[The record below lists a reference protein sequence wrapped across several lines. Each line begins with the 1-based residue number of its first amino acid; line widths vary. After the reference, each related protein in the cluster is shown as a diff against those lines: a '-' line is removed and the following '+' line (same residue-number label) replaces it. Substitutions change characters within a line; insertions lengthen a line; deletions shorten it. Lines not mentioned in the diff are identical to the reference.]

1 MNEPVSLGRFNNI
14 HPGLDQEESLR
25 ILSLPVAELEAS
37 SDRYMAAAQLLNFP
51 GRQSEQALLQLLAE
65 VDETQATQIAKRKA
79 VEVLARLGCRDAIK
93 SIGMCLIS
101 DDHYLVENAAWALH
115 QLGCQDQGII
125 NQMVALLAD
134 CRQNRRVLIQSLAGL
149 RVVQALPEISALQDD
164 DRPGVRGA
172 AIAAVVTLAGS
183 RDRILS
189 LGEQLFLPNQM
200 DRQSAIQDA
209 IDAGAQELLEEIMR
223 TPVSPV
229 FRMRAVRLLWPEAQP
244 LCNGLSLLDT
254 LDSLLLDSPGSLQLV
269 HSYGEKQENLFLI
282 NEFFGTDFSRCYLAL
297 QTLACEAGEHLWPL
311 LEQRWLEEA
320 HNDYGAHYF
329 FIRLFA
335 MVANWGPEKT
345 KVENHCEDAIFNRRP
360 QFTKS
365 RPAAILALLRLQPE
379 RLNALI
385 PQLLDPVVES
395 NWECR
400 YASWMAVAQMIT
412 KGLSIGTQH
421 VHLLIET
428 NDPSTFVESKKRQV
442 AGLLT
447 DF

>member
-1 MNEPVSLGRFNNI
+1 MNEPVSSSRFNNI

-25 ILSLPVAELEAS
+25 ILSLPVAELESS
-37 SDRYMAAAQLLNFP
+37 SDRYMAVAQLLNFP
-51 GRQSEQALLQLLAE
+51 GRQSEQALLGLLAE
-65 VDETQATQIAKRKA
+65 EDETQATQLAKRKA

-93 SIGMCLIS
+93 SIGKCLIS

-200 DRQSAIQDA
+200 DRQSAIQDV

-254 LDSLLLDSPGSLQLV
+254 LDSLLLDSPESLQLV

>member
-1 MNEPVSLGRFNNI
+1 
-14 HPGLDQEESLR
+14 
-25 ILSLPVAELEAS
+25 
-37 SDRYMAAAQLLNFP
+37 
-51 GRQSEQALLQLLAE
+51 
-65 VDETQATQIAKRKA
+65 
-79 VEVLARLGCRDAIK
+79 
-93 SIGMCLIS
+93 
-101 DDHYLVENAAWALH
+101 
-115 QLGCQDQGII
+115 
-125 NQMVALLAD
+125 
-134 CRQNRRVLIQSLAGL
+134 LAGL
-149 RVVQALPEISALQDD
+149 RVEQALPEISALQDD

>member
-65 VDETQATQIAKRKA
+65 VDDTQATQIAKRKA

-200 DRQSAIQDA
+200 DRQSAIQDV

-254 LDSLLLDSPGSLQLV
+254 LDSLLLDSPESLQLV

-379 RLNALI
+379 RLNAFI

>member
-65 VDETQATQIAKRKA
+65 VDDTQATQIAKRKA

-200 DRQSAIQDA
+200 DRQSAIQDV

-254 LDSLLLDSPGSLQLV
+254 LDSLLLDSPESLQLV

>member
-1 MNEPVSLGRFNNI
+1 MNDPVSLGRFNNI

-200 DRQSAIQDA
+200 DRQSAIQDV

-254 LDSLLLDSPGSLQLV
+254 LDSLLLDSPESLQLV

-365 RPAAILALLRLQPE
+365 RPAAILSLLRLQPE

>member
-149 RVVQALPEISALQDD
+149 RVVQALPEISALQDN

-297 QTLACEAGEHLWPL
+297 QTLACEAGQHLWPL

-335 MVANWGPEKT
+335 MVENWGPEKT
-345 KVENHCEDAIFNRRP
+345 KVENYCEDAIFNRRP

-385 PQLLDPVVES
+385 TQLLDPVVES

-412 KGLSIGTQH
+412 MGLSIGTQH
-421 VHLLIET
+421 VHLHIET

-442 AGLLT
+442 ARLLT

>member
-1 MNEPVSLGRFNNI
+1 MNDPVSLGRFNNI

-200 DRQSAIQDA
+200 DRQSAIQDV

-254 LDSLLLDSPGSLQLV
+254 LDSLLLDSPESLQLV

>member
-93 SIGMCLIS
+93 SIGICLIS

-200 DRQSAIQDA
+200 DRQSAIQDV

-254 LDSLLLDSPGSLQLV
+254 LDSLLLDSPESLQLV

>member
-1 MNEPVSLGRFNNI
+1 MNEPVSSSRFNNI
-14 HPGLDQEESLR
+14 HPGLDLEESLR
-25 ILSLPVAELEAS
+25 ILSLPVAELESS

-51 GRQSEQALLQLLAE
+51 GWQSEQALLQLLA
-65 VDETQATQIAKRKA
+65 DGDKTQATQLAKRKA
-79 VEVLARLGCRDAIK
+79 VEVLARLGCRDAIQ
-93 SIGMCLIS
+93 SIGKCLNS

-115 QLGCQDQGII
+115 QLGCQDQGFI

-134 CRQNRRVLIQSLAGL
+134 RRQNRRVLIQSLAGL
-149 RVVQALPEISALQDD
+149 RVMQALPEISALQND

-172 AIAAVVTLAGS
+172 AIAAVATLSGS
-183 RDRILS
+183 KDRILS

-200 DRQSAIQDA
+200 DRQSAIQDV

-254 LDSLLLDSPGSLQLV
+254 LDSLLLDSPESLQLV

>member
-79 VEVLARLGCRDAIK
+79 VEVLARLGCSDAIK

-200 DRQSAIQDA
+200 DRQSAIQDV

-254 LDSLLLDSPGSLQLV
+254 LDSLLLDSPESLQLV

>member
-1 MNEPVSLGRFNNI
+1 MNEPVSSSRFNNI
-14 HPGLDQEESLR
+14 HPGLDLEESLR
-25 ILSLPVAELEAS
+25 ILSLPVAELESS

-51 GRQSEQALLQLLAE
+51 GWQSEQALLQLLA
-65 VDETQATQIAKRKA
+65 DGDKTQATQLAKRKA
-79 VEVLARLGCRDAIK
+79 VEVLARLGCRDAIQ
-93 SIGMCLIS
+93 SIGKCLNS

-115 QLGCQDQGII
+115 QLGCQDQGFI

-134 CRQNRRVLIQSLAGL
+134 RRQNRRVLIQSLAGL
-149 RVVQALPEISALQDD
+149 RVMQALPEISALQND

-172 AIAAVVTLAGS
+172 AIAAVATLSGS
-183 RDRILS
+183 KDRILS

-200 DRQSAIQDA
+200 DRQSAIQDV
-209 IDAGAQELLEEIMR
+209 IDAGAIELLEEIMR

-254 LDSLLLDSPGSLQLV
+254 LDSLLLDSPESLQLV
-269 HSYGEKQENLFLI
+269 HSYGEKQKNLFLI

>member
-1 MNEPVSLGRFNNI
+1 MNEPVSSSRFNNI

-25 ILSLPVAELEAS
+25 ILALPVAELEAS

-51 GRQSEQALLQLLAE
+51 GRQSEQALLQLLVE
-65 VDETQATQIAKRKA
+65 VDETQATQLAKRKA

-93 SIGMCLIS
+93 SIGKCLVS

-134 CRQNRRVLIQSLAGL
+134 HRQNRRVLIQSLSGL
-149 RVVQALPEISALQDD
+149 KVVQALPEITALQDD
-164 DRPGVRGA
+164 DKPGVRGA
-172 AIAAVVTLAGS
+172 AIAAVATLAGS

-189 LGEQLFLPNQM
+189 LGEHLFLPNQM
-200 DRQSAIQDA
+200 DRQSAIQDV
-209 IDAGAQELLEEIMR
+209 IDAGAIELLEEVLC

-229 FRMRAVRLLWPEAQP
+229 FRMRALRLLWPEAQP
-244 LCNGLSLLDT
+244 LSNGLSLLAI
-254 LDSLLLDSPGSLQLV
+254 LDSLLLDSPESLQLV
-269 HSYGEKQENLFLI
+269 HSYGESQENLFLI
-282 NEFFGTDFSRCYLAL
+282 NELFGTDFSRCYLAL
-297 QTLACEAGEHLWPL
+297 QTLACEPGEHLWSL

-329 FIRLFA
+329 FLRLFA
-335 MVANWGPEKT
+335 MLTGWGAEKD
-345 KVENHCEDAIFNRRP
+345 KVESYCDDAIFNRRP
-360 QFTKS
+360 QFAKS
-365 RPAAILALLRLQPE
+365 RPAAILALLSLQPE
-379 RLNALI
+379 RLNSSLT
-385 PQLLDPVVES
+385 QLLDPELEA

-400 YASWMAVAQMIT
+400 YASWMAAAQMI
-412 KGLSIGTQH
+412 GMGMSIGTQL
-421 VHLLIET
+421 VHLHIKT
-428 NDPSTFVESKKRQV
+428 NDPNAFVESKKRQV

>member
-1 MNEPVSLGRFNNI
+1 MNEPVSLGRFDNI

-200 DRQSAIQDA
+200 DRQSAIQDV

-254 LDSLLLDSPGSLQLV
+254 LDSLLLDSPESLQLV

>member
-1 MNEPVSLGRFNNI
+1 
-14 HPGLDQEESLR
+14 
-25 ILSLPVAELEAS
+25 
-37 SDRYMAAAQLLNFP
+37 MAAAQLLNFP

-200 DRQSAIQDA
+200 DRQSAIQDV

-254 LDSLLLDSPGSLQLV
+254 LDSLLLDSPESLQLV

-282 NEFFGTDFSRCYLAL
+282 NEFFGTYFSRCYLAL

>member
-200 DRQSAIQDA
+200 DRQSAIQDV

-254 LDSLLLDSPGSLQLV
+254 LDSLLLDSPESLQLV

-379 RLNALI
+379 RLNGLI

>member
-200 DRQSAIQDA
+200 DRQSAIQDV

-254 LDSLLLDSPGSLQLV
+254 LDSLLLDSPESLQLV

-311 LEQRWLEEA
+311 LEQRWVEEA

>member
-200 DRQSAIQDA
+200 DRQSAIQDV

-254 LDSLLLDSPGSLQLV
+254 LDSLLLDSPESLQLV
-269 HSYGEKQENLFLI
+269 HSYGEKQTNLFLI

>member
-200 DRQSAIQDA
+200 DRQSAIQDV

-254 LDSLLLDSPGSLQLV
+254 LDSLLLDSPESLQLV

-365 RPAAILALLRLQPE
+365 RPAAILSLLRLQPE

>member
-1 MNEPVSLGRFNNI
+1 MNEPVSTSRFNNI

-25 ILSLPVAELEAS
+25 ILSLPVTELESS

-51 GRQSEQALLQLLAE
+51 GRQSEQALLHLLAE
-65 VDETQATQIAKRKA
+65 GDKTQATQLAKRKA
-79 VEVLARLGCRDAIK
+79 VEVLARLGCRDAIQ
-93 SIGMCLIS
+93 SIGKCLNS

-115 QLGCQDQGII
+115 QLGCQDQGFI

-134 CRQNRRVLIQSLAGL
+134 RCQNRRVLIQSLAGL
-149 RVVQALPEISALQDD
+149 RVMQALPEISALQNDD
-164 DRPGVRGA
+164 KPGIRGA
-172 AIAAVVTLAGS
+172 AIAAVATLSGS
-183 RDRILS
+183 KDRIVI

-200 DRQSAIQDA
+200 DRQSAIQDV
-209 IDAGAQELLEEIMR
+209 IDAGAIELLEEIVR

-254 LDSLLLDSPGSLQLV
+254 LDSLLLDSPESLQLV

>member
-200 DRQSAIQDA
+200 DRQSAIQDV

-254 LDSLLLDSPGSLQLV
+254 LDSLLLDSPESLQLV

>member
-1 MNEPVSLGRFNNI
+1 MNEPVSLGRFTNI

-200 DRQSAIQDA
+200 DRQSAIQDV

-254 LDSLLLDSPGSLQLV
+254 LDSLLLDSPESLQLV

>member
-65 VDETQATQIAKRKA
+65 VDDTQATQIAKRKA

-149 RVVQALPEISALQDD
+149 RVEQALPEISALQDD

-200 DRQSAIQDA
+200 DRQSAIQDV

-254 LDSLLLDSPGSLQLV
+254 LDSLLLDSPESLQLV

>member
-200 DRQSAIQDA
+200 DRQSAIQDV

-254 LDSLLLDSPGSLQLV
+254 LDSLLLDSPESLQLV

-442 AGLLT
+442 AGLVT

>member
-1 MNEPVSLGRFNNI
+1 MNEPVSSSRFNNI
-14 HPGLDQEESLR
+14 HPGLDLEESLR
-25 ILSLPVAELEAS
+25 ILSLPVAELESS

-51 GRQSEQALLQLLAE
+51 GWQSEQALLQLLA
-65 VDETQATQIAKRKA
+65 DGDKTQATQLAKRKA
-79 VEVLARLGCRDAIK
+79 VEVLARLGCRDAIQ
-93 SIGMCLIS
+93 SIGKCLNS

-115 QLGCQDQGII
+115 QLGCQDQGFI

-134 CRQNRRVLIQSLAGL
+134 RRQNRRVLIQSLAGL
-149 RVVQALPEISALQDD
+149 RVMQALPEISALQND

-172 AIAAVVTLAGS
+172 AIAAVATLSGS
-183 RDRILS
+183 KDRILS

-200 DRQSAIQDA
+200 DRQSAIQDV
-209 IDAGAQELLEEIMR
+209 IDAGAIELLEEIMR

-254 LDSLLLDSPGSLQLV
+254 LDSLLLDSPECLQLV

-297 QTLACEAGEHLWPL
+297 QTLACEPGDRLWPL

-360 QFTKS
+360 QFTKP

>member
-1 MNEPVSLGRFNNI
+1 MNEPVSSSRFNNI

-25 ILSLPVAELEAS
+25 ILSLPVAELESS
-37 SDRYMAAAQLLNFP
+37 SDRYMAVAQLLNFP
-51 GRQSEQALLQLLAE
+51 GRQSEQALLGLLAE
-65 VDETQATQIAKRKA
+65 EDETQATQLAKRKA

-200 DRQSAIQDA
+200 DRQSAIQDV

-254 LDSLLLDSPGSLQLV
+254 LDSLLLDSPESLQLV

>member
-1 MNEPVSLGRFNNI
+1 
-14 HPGLDQEESLR
+14 
-25 ILSLPVAELEAS
+25 
-37 SDRYMAAAQLLNFP
+37 
-51 GRQSEQALLQLLAE
+51 
-65 VDETQATQIAKRKA
+65 
-79 VEVLARLGCRDAIK
+79 
-93 SIGMCLIS
+93 
-101 DDHYLVENAAWALH
+101 
-115 QLGCQDQGII
+115 
-125 NQMVALLAD
+125 
-134 CRQNRRVLIQSLAGL
+134 
-149 RVVQALPEISALQDD
+149 VQALPEISALQDD
-164 DRPGVRGA
+164 GRPGVRGA
-172 AIAAVVTLAGS
+172 AIAAVASLGGS

-200 DRQSAIQDA
+200 DRQSAIQDV
-209 IDAGAQELLEEIMR
+209 IDAGAQELLEEVLCA
-223 TPVSPV
+223 PVSPV

-244 LCNGLSLLDT
+244 LSNGLALLNT
-254 LDSLLLDSPGSLQLV
+254 LDSLLLDSPKSLQLV

-297 QTLACEAGEHLWPL
+297 QTLACEPGEHLWPL

-335 MVANWGPEKT
+335 MVANWGAEKT
-345 KVENHCEDAIFNRRP
+345 KVENYCEDAIFNRRP

-379 RLNALI
+379 RLNSSLS
-385 PQLLDPVVES
+385 QLLDPELES

-400 YASWMAVAQMIT
+400 YASWMAVAQMI
-412 KGLSIGTQH
+412 GMGMSIGTQLVQLH
-421 VHLLIET
+421 IKT
-428 NDPSTFVESKKRQV
+428 NDPNAFIESKKRQV

>member
-200 DRQSAIQDA
+200 DRQSAIQDV

-244 LCNGLSLLDT
+244 LCNGLSLLET
-254 LDSLLLDSPGSLQLV
+254 LDSLLLDSPERLQLV
-269 HSYGEKQENLFLI
+269 HSYGEKQENMFLI

-297 QTLACEAGEHLWPL
+297 QTLACEPGDHLWPL

>member
-1 MNEPVSLGRFNNI
+1 MNEPVSSSRFNNI
-14 HPGLDQEESLR
+14 HPGLDQAESLR
-25 ILSLPVAELEAS
+25 ILSLPVAELESS

-51 GRQSEQALLQLLAE
+51 GWQSEQALLQLLA
-65 VDETQATQIAKRKA
+65 DGDKTQATQLAKRKA
-79 VEVLARLGCRDAIK
+79 VEVLARLGCRDAIQ
-93 SIGMCLIS
+93 SIGKCLNS

-115 QLGCQDQGII
+115 QLGCQDQGFI

-134 CRQNRRVLIQSLAGL
+134 RRQNRRVLIQSLAGL
-149 RVVQALPEISALQDD
+149 RVMQALPEISALQND

-172 AIAAVVTLAGS
+172 AIAAVATLSGS
-183 RDRILS
+183 KDQILI

-200 DRQSAIQDA
+200 DRQSAIQDV
-209 IDAGAQELLEEIMR
+209 IDAGAIELLKEIMR

-254 LDSLLLDSPGSLQLV
+254 LDSLLLDSPESLQLV

>member
-1 MNEPVSLGRFNNI
+1 MNEPVSLDRFNNI

-51 GRQSEQALLQLLAE
+51 GRQSEQALLQLLVE
-65 VDETQATQIAKRKA
+65 VDETQATQLAKRKA

-93 SIGMCLIS
+93 SIGKCLVS

-149 RVVQALPEISALQDD
+149 RVVQALPEIRALQDD

-189 LGEQLFLPNQM
+189 LGEHLFLPNQM
-200 DRQSAIQDA
+200 DRQSAIQDV
-209 IDAGAQELLEEIMR
+209 IDAGAKELLEEVLC

-229 FRMRAVRLLWPEAQP
+229 FRMRAVQLLWPETQP
-244 LCNGLSLLDT
+244 LSNGLSLLDT
-254 LDSLLLDSPGSLQLV
+254 LDSLLLDNPESLQLV

-297 QTLACEAGEHLWPL
+297 QTLACEPGESLWPL

-335 MVANWGPEKT
+335 IMADWGVEKD
-345 KVENHCEDAIFNRRP
+345 KVESYCEDAIFNRRP
-360 QFTKS
+360 QFAKS
-365 RPAAILALLRLQPE
+365 RPAAILALLHLQPE
-379 RLNALI
+379 RLNAPLT
-385 PQLLDPVVES
+385 QLLDPAVES

-400 YASWMAVAQMIT
+400 YASWMAVEQMIT
-412 KGLSIGTQH
+412 MGMSIGTQ
-421 VHLLIET
+421 LLHQYIKID
-428 NDPSTFVESKKRQV
+428 DPSNFVKSKKWQV
-442 AGLLT
+442 AGLPA

>member
-149 RVVQALPEISALQDD
+149 RVEQALPEISALQDD

-200 DRQSAIQDA
+200 DRQSAIQDV

-254 LDSLLLDSPGSLQLV
+254 LDSLLLDSPESLQLV

>member
-1 MNEPVSLGRFNNI
+1 MNEPVSSSRFNNI
-14 HPGLDQEESLR
+14 HPGLDLEESLR
-25 ILSLPVAELEAS
+25 ILSLPVAELESS

-51 GRQSEQALLQLLAE
+51 GWQSEQALLQLLA
-65 VDETQATQIAKRKA
+65 DGDKTQATQLAKRKA
-79 VEVLARLGCRDAIK
+79 VEVLARLGCRDAIQ
-93 SIGMCLIS
+93 SIGKCLNS

-115 QLGCQDQGII
+115 QLGCQDQGFI

-134 CRQNRRVLIQSLAGL
+134 RRQNRRVLIQSLAGL
-149 RVVQALPEISALQDD
+149 RVMQALPEISALQND

-172 AIAAVVTLAGS
+172 AIAAVATLSGS
-183 RDRILS
+183 KDRILS

-200 DRQSAIQDA
+200 DRQSAIQDV
-209 IDAGAQELLEEIMR
+209 IDAGAIELLEEIVR

-254 LDSLLLDSPGSLQLV
+254 LDSLLLDSPESLQLV

>member
-1 MNEPVSLGRFNNI
+1 MNEFVSSSRFNNI
-14 HPGLDQEESLR
+14 HPGLDQAESLR
-25 ILSLPVAELEAS
+25 ILSLPVAELESS

-51 GRQSEQALLQLLAE
+51 GRQSEQALLVLLAE
-65 VDETQATQIAKRKA
+65 EDDTQATQLAKRKA
-79 VEVLARLGCRDAIK
+79 VEVLARLGCKDAIK
-93 SIGMCLIS
+93 SIGKCLIS

-115 QLGCQDQGII
+115 QLGCQDPGII

-172 AIAAVVTLAGS
+172 AIAAVASLGGS
-183 RDRILS
+183 RDRISS

-200 DRQSAIQDA
+200 DRQSAIQDV
-209 IDAGAQELLEEIMR
+209 IDAGAQELLEEVLCA
-223 TPVSPV
+223 PVSPV

-244 LCNGLSLLDT
+244 LSNGLALLDT
-254 LDSLLLDSPGSLQLV
+254 LDSLLLDSPESLQLV

-297 QTLACEAGEHLWPL
+297 QTLACESGEQLWPL

-335 MVANWGPEKT
+335 MVANWGAEKA
-345 KVENHCEDAIFNRRP
+345 KVESYCEATIFNRRP
-360 QFTKS
+360 QFSKS
-365 RPAAILALLRLQPE
+365 RPAAILALLHLQPE
-379 RLNALI
+379 RLNAPLA
-385 PQLLDPVVES
+385 QLLDPAVES

-412 KGLSIGTQH
+412 MGLSIGTQL
-421 VHLLIET
+421 VHLHIKT

-442 AGLLT
+442 AGLLA

>member
-1 MNEPVSLGRFNNI
+1 MNEPVSSSRFNNI

-51 GRQSEQALLQLLAE
+51 GRQSEQALLRLLAE
-65 VDETQATQIAKRKA
+65 VDETQATQLAKRKA

-93 SIGMCLIS
+93 SIGKCLVS
-101 DDHYLVENAAWALH
+101 DDHYLVENAAWALQ

-134 CRQNRRVLIQSLAGL
+134 HRQNRRVLIQSLSGL
-149 RVVQALPEISALQDD
+149 RVVQALPEITALQDD
-164 DRPGVRGA
+164 DKPGVRGA
-172 AIAAVVTLAGS
+172 AIAAVATLAGS

-189 LGEQLFLPNQM
+189 LGEHLFLPNQM
-200 DRQSAIQDA
+200 DRQSAIQDV
-209 IDAGAQELLEEIMR
+209 IDAGAKELLEEVLC

-229 FRMRAVRLLWPEAQP
+229 FRMRALRLLWPEAQP
-244 LCNGLSLLDT
+244 LSNGLSLLAT
-254 LDSLLLDSPGSLQLV
+254 LDTLLLDRPESLQLV
-269 HSYGEKQENLFLI
+269 HRYGEKQEDLFLI

-297 QTLACEAGEHLWPL
+297 QTLACEPGERLWPL

-329 FIRLFA
+329 FIRLFTMMA
-335 MVANWGPEKT
+335 GWGSEKA
-345 KVENHCEDAIFNRRP
+345 KVESYCEDAIFNRRP
-360 QFTKS
+360 QFAKS
-365 RPAAILALLRLQPE
+365 RSAAILALLRLQPE
-379 RLNALI
+379 RLNAHLT
-385 PQLLDPVVES
+385 QLLNPAVES

-400 YASWMAVAQMIT
+400 YASWMAVEQMIAM
-412 KGLSIGTQH
+412 GLSIGTQ
-421 VHLLIET
+421 LLQLHIKT
-428 NDPSTFVESKKRQV
+428 NDPSTFVDCKKRQV
-442 AGLLT
+442 AGLLA

>member
-200 DRQSAIQDA
+200 DRQSAIQDV

-229 FRMRAVRLLWPEAQP
+229 FRMREVRLLWPEAQP

-254 LDSLLLDSPGSLQLV
+254 LDSLLLDSPESLQLV

>member
-1 MNEPVSLGRFNNI
+1 MNEPVSTSRFNNI

-25 ILSLPVAELEAS
+25 ILSLPVTELESS

-51 GRQSEQALLQLLAE
+51 GRQSEQALLHLLAE
-65 VDETQATQIAKRKA
+65 GDKTQATQLAKRKA
-79 VEVLARLGCRDAIK
+79 VEVLARLGCRDAIQ
-93 SIGMCLIS
+93 SIGKCLNS

-115 QLGCQDQGII
+115 QLGCQDQGFI

-134 CRQNRRVLIQSLAGL
+134 RRQNRRVLIQSLAGL
-149 RVVQALPEISALQDD
+149 RVMQALPEISALQND

-172 AIAAVVTLAGS
+172 AIAAVATLSGS
-183 RDRILS
+183 KDRILS

-200 DRQSAIQDA
+200 DRQSAIQDV
-209 IDAGAQELLEEIMR
+209 IDAGAIELLEEIVR

-244 LCNGLSLLDT
+244 LCNGLSLLET
-254 LDSLLLDSPGSLQLV
+254 LDSLLLDSPERLQLV
-269 HSYGEKQENLFLI
+269 HSYGEKQENMFLI

-297 QTLACEAGEHLWPL
+297 QTLACEPGDHLWPL

>member
-1 MNEPVSLGRFNNI
+1 VSLGRFNNI

-200 DRQSAIQDA
+200 DRQSAIQDV

-254 LDSLLLDSPGSLQLV
+254 LDSLLLDSPESLQLV

>member
-1 MNEPVSLGRFNNI
+1 
-14 HPGLDQEESLR
+14 
-25 ILSLPVAELEAS
+25 
-37 SDRYMAAAQLLNFP
+37 
-51 GRQSEQALLQLLAE
+51 
-65 VDETQATQIAKRKA
+65 
-79 VEVLARLGCRDAIK
+79 
-93 SIGMCLIS
+93 
-101 DDHYLVENAAWALH
+101 
-115 QLGCQDQGII
+115 LGCQDQGII

-149 RVVQALPEISALQDD
+149 RVEQALPEISALQDD

-200 DRQSAIQDA
+200 DRQSAIQDV

-254 LDSLLLDSPGSLQLV
+254 LDSLLLDSPESLQLV